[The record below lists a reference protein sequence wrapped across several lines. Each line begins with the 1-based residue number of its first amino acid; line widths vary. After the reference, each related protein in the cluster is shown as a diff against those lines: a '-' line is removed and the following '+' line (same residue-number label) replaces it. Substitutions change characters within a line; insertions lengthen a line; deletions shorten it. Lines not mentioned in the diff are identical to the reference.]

1 MAYTEPEPEDDA
13 PLGAGGWLAIVALLV
28 ILGAVISYAVYNWNI
43 LAGTGIST
51 LGWVFLS
58 LGVIVTTG
66 VAIGLMGL
74 LFYSNRNKLDR

>member
-1 MAYTEPEPEDDA
+1 MAYTEPEPDDNA
-13 PLGAGGWLAIVALLV
+13 PLGIGGWLAIAVLLA
-28 ILGAVISYAVYNWNI
+28 ILAGAIFYAVHDWNI